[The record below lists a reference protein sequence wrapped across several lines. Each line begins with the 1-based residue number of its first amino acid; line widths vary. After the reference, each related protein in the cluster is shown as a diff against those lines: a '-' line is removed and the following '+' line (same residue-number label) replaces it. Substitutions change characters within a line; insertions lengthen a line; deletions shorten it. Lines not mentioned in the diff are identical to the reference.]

1 MAKRAVIL
9 VVLDGWGIGRE
20 DESNA
25 IYGANPKNLNY
36 IRLHYPA
43 GALQASGIAVGL
55 PWGEPGSSEVGHMTL
70 GAGRVLYQDYPRI
83 SLAVR
88 DGSFFKNEVLL
99 RALEHARTNGTK
111 INFVGL
117 LSGGSEHSALE
128 HLEALVKM
136 AEDNGVRFALHLF
149 TDGIDSPP
157 RGAPRLLS
165 GLPPGTVGSI
175 SGRQF
180 AMDKD
185 GHWEKT
191 KRCYEVMIGSAGSG
205 VVPAD
210 ATTIL
215 NTAYQRG
222 LTDEFINPSL
232 LREELKIGD
241 GDSLVFF
248 NFREDGIRQLAEMFV
263 DKEAGG
269 KMDLAAGVLETSEHP
284 IPENLHLASFTN
296 YGQRFDIPVAFPQ
309 EKILK
314 PLGRVMAEAGKTQL
328 RIAETQKYAHVTYF
342 FNGMDEAPLQN
353 EYRVIIPSREEAQID
368 KYPEMRIREVGARV
382 LAAINEG
389 VYDFILVNFANADVM
404 AHTGNVDAVQKAVA
418 AVDEQVG
425 LLLGAVLESGSA
437 LVLVSDH
444 GNAETVLDIRTGIV
458 ETAHN
463 TSPVPI
469 YLVAGDYKREKTDH
483 QAREIERVSTG
494 TLADV
499 APTIL
504 ELAGVLKPA
513 EMTGTSLLRFLQ

>member
-1 MAKRAVIL
+1 
-9 VVLDGWGIGRE
+9 
-20 DESNA
+20 
-25 IYGANPKNLNY
+25 
-36 IRLHYPA
+36 
-43 GALQASGIAVGL
+43 
-55 PWGEPGSSEVGHMTL
+55 
-70 GAGRVLYQDYPRI
+70 
-83 SLAVR
+83 
-88 DGSFFKNEVLL
+88 
-99 RALEHARTNGTK
+99 
-111 INFVGL
+111 
-117 LSGGSEHSALE
+117 
-128 HLEALVKM
+128 
-136 AEDNGVRFALHLF
+136 
-149 TDGIDSPP
+149 
-157 RGAPRLLS
+157 
-165 GLPPGTVGSI
+165 
-175 SGRQF
+175 
-180 AMDKD
+180 
-185 GHWEKT
+185 
-191 KRCYEVMIGSAGSG
+191 
-205 VVPAD
+205 
-210 ATTIL
+210 
-215 NTAYQRG
+215 
-222 LTDEFINPSL
+222 
-232 LREELKIGD
+232 
-241 GDSLVFF
+241 
-248 NFREDGIRQLAEMFV
+248 
-263 DKEAGG
+263 
-269 KMDLAAGVLETSEHP
+269 
-284 IPENLHLASFTN
+284 
-296 YGQRFDIPVAFPQ
+296 
-309 EKILK
+309 
-314 PLGRVMAEAGKTQL
+314 
-328 RIAETQKYAHVTYF
+328 
-342 FNGMDEAPLQN
+342 MDEAPLQN